1 MLIKQKLKNY
11 LGFTLIEIMI
21 AVFIFSLLSTVVGG
35 IYVAFSASQKRTQA
49 AQKLLNETQFVLDS
63 VAKEIANAQ
72 IYYPYMAGCVDDDSC
87 VALKRN
93 DGKIVSFYKF
103 IDQNSEDWVVNYIVR
118 DPETGHAEEIN
129 ILPLQGTIMND
140 FNIIVNP
147 STDPF
152 VEGGPNQMPLV
163 TIEAKIIV
171 NSSKDIEQVSYNLQT
186 SVSSRI
192 FPK

>member
-1 MLIKQKLKNY
+1 MLIKKTLKNY
-11 LGFTLIEIMI
+11 FGFTLVEIMI
-21 AVFIFSLLSTVVGG
+21 SVFIFSLLSTVVGG
-35 IYVAFSASQKRTQA
+35 IYVAFSASQNRAQA

-63 VAKEIANAQ
+63 IAKEIANAE
-72 IYYPYMAGCVDDDSC
+72 IYYPYMTDCVDDDSC
-87 VALKRN
+87 VILKRN
-93 DGKIVSFYKF
+93 DGKIIYFSK
-103 IDQNSEDWVVNYIVR
+103 ILSQISEDWEVVYIVR
-118 DPETGHAEEIN
+118 DPETGHEEEIN

-163 TIEAKIIV
+163 TIEAQITV
-171 NSSKDIEQVSYNLQT
+171 DSSKDIEQVSYNLQT

-192 FPK
+192 FPD